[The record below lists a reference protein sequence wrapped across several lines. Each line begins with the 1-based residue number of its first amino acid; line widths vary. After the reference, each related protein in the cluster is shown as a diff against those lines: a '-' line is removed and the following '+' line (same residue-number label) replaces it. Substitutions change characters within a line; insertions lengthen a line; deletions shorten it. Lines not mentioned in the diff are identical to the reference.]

1 MQFQRNKLG
10 FNEFSYNNKEN
21 SNSKS
26 GEMAYMEPLGNQILS
41 PSPISLG
48 NERSIDSVDK
58 KIKNNK
64 QVPSRLS
71 KQSPTI
77 IQSVKNDLKNK
88 IDIFY
93 ECSSLNELNL
103 NNFNTNNVTDMSV
116 MIDGC
121 SSLKELN
128 PNNFNTNNVTDMRS
142 MFSGCSIELIMKI
155 KARYK
160 NINEEAF
167 EIF

>member
-64 QVPSRLS
+64 QVPNRLS

-88 IDIFY
+88 IDI
-93 ECSSLNELNL
+93 EELVEENPIPSIIVKMPYD
-103 NNFNTNNVTDMSV
+103 NIKKYRINVEKSTKR
-116 MIDGC
+116 I
-121 SSLKELN
+121 
-128 PNNFNTNNVTDMRS
+128 
-142 MFSGCSIELIMKI
+142 
-155 KARYK
+155 
-160 NINEEAF
+160 
-167 EIF
+167 